1 MIGIAP
7 KEWKTDLPEFCE
19 KTRDFYA
26 GKMDKGSYK
35 GFSGRYGS
43 YAQKGGAA
51 SMLRLRMTAGC
62 VSKEKLAFIAKAIRA
77 YQVNMV
83 HFTTCESVQFHNL
96 DEKSVCELME
106 QALDAGIVTMGGG
119 GDFPRNVMCSPL
131 SGVEEGE
138 YFDVM
143 PWAKAAGEYLMTFIN
158 AEKMPRKLKVCFSN
172 SPANV
177 THATYRDLGFA
188 ACPDG
193 TFEVYSAGGLGNN
206 PQFGVKV
213 AEGVA
218 PEKIL
223 YYIKAMWL
231 TFRAYGNYENRGKAR
246 TRYMQ
251 EALGGAENYRKAYQ
265 EKLQEVLASGEQL
278 DLSRE
283 EVMAAAGIKEK
294 QSKTGDG
301 SSASGERVLEQKQP
315 GLYTV
320 IWHPIGGQP
329 RPETLAALGEL
340 MQTIDGT
347 ELRLAP
353 DETAYI
359 INLTGAE
366 AEKILEATKET
377 AQTKFETSVS
387 CIGAS
392 ICQVGA
398 RDSQALLQAC
408 VKAVGEAQIPDG
420 ALPQIHISGCP
431 SSCGTHQT
439 GPMGFRGGVRMADG
453 KAQPAFVFY
462 LGGNEVQGKETMG
475 RELGTMF
482 ESEIP
487 SFLVKLGKEIAAKG
501 LDFESYRA
509 QYPDGIEKAAE
520 EYLN

>member
-1 MIGIAP
+1 
-7 KEWKTDLPEFCE
+7 
-19 KTRDFYA
+19 
-26 GKMDKGSYK
+26 
-35 GFSGRYGS
+35 
-43 YAQKGGAA
+43 
-51 SMLRLRMTAGC
+51 
-62 VSKEKLAFIAKAIRA
+62 
-77 YQVNMV
+77 
-83 HFTTCESVQFHNL
+83 
-96 DEKSVCELME
+96 ME
-106 QALDAGIVTMGGG
+106 QALDARIVTMGGG
-119 GDFPRNVMCSPL
+119 GGFPAKC
-131 SGVEEGE
+131 GVFSCFPAWKRRDISTICRGRRRQ
-138 YFDVM
+138 
-143 PWAKAAGEYLMTFIN
+143 GEYLMTFIN

-177 THATYRDLGFA
+177 THATYRDLGFV

-193 TFEVYSAGGLGNN
+193 TFDVYSAGSMGSN

-265 EKLQEVLASGEQL
+265 EKL
-278 DLSRE
+278 RE
-283 EVMAAAGIKEK
+283 YWHPSSWIFPAVMMAAEIKKSRAKQAMEAARRENVCWSRNSQDFIRLSGIRLAD
-294 QSKTGDG
+294 S
-301 SSASGERVLEQKQP
+301 
-315 GLYTV
+315 
-320 IWHPIGGQP
+320 P
-329 RPETLAALGEL
+329 RPETLAALGE
-340 MQTIDGT
+340 MMRTIDGT

-408 VKAVGEAQIPDG
+408 VKAVGEAQITDG

-439 GPMGFRGGVRMADG
+439 GPMGFRGGVLADVN
-453 KAQPAFVFY
+453 ARHSRHLYFIWA
-462 LGGNEVQGKETMG
+462 EMRVQEK
-475 RELGTMF
+475 RRWDA
-482 ESEIP
+482 S
-487 SFLVKLGKEIAAKG
+487 LVRCLK
-501 LDFESYRA
+501 
-509 QYPDGIEKAAE
+509 
-520 EYLN
+520 